1 MMKKVCL
8 IASSGGH
15 FEQILN
21 LKRLNEQ
28 FDVFFVTEKTKYT
41 VKENTVYYVDQINR
55 SEFFSIIKLIKIFI
69 QSMRIF
75 FIEKPDILISTG
87 ALSVVP
93 MFIIGKCFKKKLIFI
108 ESFAKVNTGTMT
120 GKFVYKFADVFIVQW
135 KSMLKIYPNAK
146 YLGSIY

>member
-1 MMKKVCL
+1 MKKVCL